1 MSDNKSEEK
10 IKFLRNLVN
19 SAKEKLADLEAES
32 RNLAEQN
39 KQLLL
44 QNIFLLEKLE
54 EQERILAVFGP
65 EGGFSEKE
73 FDYFKSKNIKLT
85 TLGNLILKAPNA
97 ITAGLFGI
105 ITNYDN
111 KR

>member
-19 SAKEKLADLEAES
+19 SAKEKLSNLEAES

-54 EQERILAVFGP
+54 EQERNLAVLEETVLKA
-65 EGGFSEKE
+65 EGTNK
-73 FDYFKSKNIKLT
+73 KLT
-85 TLGNLILKAPNA
+85 LFLYSKYKELHNLRKDSNA
-97 ITAGLFGI
+97 RK
-105 ITNYDN
+105 N
-111 KR
+111 KKVR

>member
-19 SAKEKLADLEAES
+19 SAKEKLSNLEAES

-54 EQERILAVFGP
+54 EQERILAVLEETVQKA
-65 EGGFSEKE
+65 EGTNK
-73 FDYFKSKNIKLT
+73 KLT
-85 TLGNLILKAPNA
+85 QFLYSKYEELHNLRKGSNA
-97 ITAGLFGI
+97 RK
-105 ITNYDN
+105 N
-111 KR
+111 KKVR

>member
-19 SAKEKLADLEAES
+19 SAKEKLANLEAES

-54 EQERILAVFGP
+54 EQERILAVLEKTVLKA
-65 EGGFSEKE
+65 EGTNK
-73 FDYFKSKNIKLT
+73 KLT
-85 TLGNLILKAPNA
+85 QSLYSKYKELHNLRKDSNA
-97 ITAGLFGI
+97 RK
-105 ITNYDN
+105 N
-111 KR
+111 KKVR

>member
-19 SAKEKLADLEAES
+19 SAKEKLSNLVTES

-54 EQERILAVFGP
+54 EQERILAVLEETVQKA
-65 EGGFSEKE
+65 EGTNKKLAQFLYSKCKE
-73 FDYFKSKNIKLT
+73 LHNLRKEASKKKI
-85 TLGNLILKAPNA
+85 
-97 ITAGLFGI
+97 
-105 ITNYDN
+105 
-111 KR
+111 R

>member
-19 SAKEKLADLEAES
+19 SAKEKLSNLEAES

-54 EQERILAVFGP
+54 EQERNLAVLEKTVLKA
-65 EGGFSEKE
+65 EGTNK
-73 FDYFKSKNIKLT
+73 KLT
-85 TLGNLILKAPNA
+85 QFLYSKYKELHNLRKDSNA
-97 ITAGLFGI
+97 RK
-105 ITNYDN
+105 N
-111 KR
+111 KKVR

>member
-19 SAKEKLADLEAES
+19 SAKEKLSNLEAES

-54 EQERILAVFGP
+54 EQERILAVLEETVP
-65 EGGFSEKE
+65 KAEGTNK
-73 FDYFKSKNIKLT
+73 KLT
-85 TLGNLILKAPNA
+85 QFLYSKYKELHNLRKDSNA
-97 ITAGLFGI
+97 RK
-105 ITNYDN
+105 N
-111 KR
+111 KKVR

>member
-19 SAKEKLADLEAES
+19 NAKEKLSNLEAES

-54 EQERILAVFGP
+54 EQERNLAVL
-65 EGGFSEKE
+65 EETVLKAE
-73 FDYFKSKNIKLT
+73 ETNKKLT
-85 TLGNLILKAPNA
+85 QFLYSKYKELHNLRKDSNA
-97 ITAGLFGI
+97 RK
-105 ITNYDN
+105 N
-111 KR
+111 KKVR

>member
-19 SAKEKLADLEAES
+19 SAKEKLSNLEAES

-54 EQERILAVFGP
+54 EQERILAVLEETVLKA
-65 EGGFSEKE
+65 EGTNK
-73 FDYFKSKNIKLT
+73 KLT
-85 TLGNLILKAPNA
+85 QFLYSKYKELHNLRKGSNA
-97 ITAGLFGI
+97 RK
-105 ITNYDN
+105 N
-111 KR
+111 KKVR

>member
-19 SAKEKLADLEAES
+19 SAKEKLSNLEAES

-54 EQERILAVFGP
+54 EQERNLAVLEETVLKA
-65 EGGFSEKE
+65 EGTNK
-73 FDYFKSKNIKLT
+73 KLT
-85 TLGNLILKAPNA
+85 QFLYSKYKELHNLRTGSNA
-97 ITAGLFGI
+97 RK
-105 ITNYDN
+105 N
-111 KR
+111 KKVR

>member
-19 SAKEKLADLEAES
+19 SAKEKLSNLEAES

-39 KQLLL
+39 KQLLQ

-54 EQERILAVFGP
+54 EQERILAVLEETVKKA
-65 EGGFSEKE
+65 EGTNEKLAQVL
-73 FDYFKSKNIKLT
+73 YSKYQEVHDLRK
-85 TLGNLILKAPNA
+85 GS
-97 ITAGLFGI
+97 TARK
-105 ITNYDN
+105 N
-111 KR
+111 KKVR

>member
-19 SAKEKLADLEAES
+19 SAKEKLSNLEAES

-54 EQERILAVFGP
+54 EQERNLAVLEETVLKA
-65 EGGFSEKE
+65 EGTNK
-73 FDYFKSKNIKLT
+73 KLT
-85 TLGNLILKAPNA
+85 QFLYSKYKELHNLRKDSNA
-97 ITAGLFGI
+97 RK
-105 ITNYDN
+105 N
-111 KR
+111 KKVR

>member
-19 SAKEKLADLEAES
+19 NAKEKLSNLEAES

-54 EQERILAVFGP
+54 EQERILAVLEKTVLKA
-65 EGGFSEKE
+65 EGTNK
-73 FDYFKSKNIKLT
+73 KLT
-85 TLGNLILKAPNA
+85 QFLYSKYKELYNLRKGSNA
-97 ITAGLFGI
+97 RK
-105 ITNYDN
+105 N
-111 KR
+111 KKVR

>member
-19 SAKEKLADLEAES
+19 SAKEKLANLEAES

-54 EQERILAVFGP
+54 EQERNLAVLEKTVLKA
-65 EGGFSEKE
+65 EGTNK
-73 FDYFKSKNIKLT
+73 KLT
-85 TLGNLILKAPNA
+85 QFLYSKCKELHNLRKDSNA
-97 ITAGLFGI
+97 RK
-105 ITNYDN
+105 N
-111 KR
+111 KKVR

>member
-19 SAKEKLADLEAES
+19 SAKEKLSNLETES

-54 EQERILAVFGP
+54 EQERILAVLEETVQKA
-65 EGGFSEKE
+65 EGTNK
-73 FDYFKSKNIKLT
+73 KLT
-85 TLGNLILKAPNA
+85 RFLYSKYKELHNLRKEASKKKI
-97 ITAGLFGI
+97 
-105 ITNYDN
+105 
-111 KR
+111 R